1 MCGSSGL
8 HFCPEEDGEGGEDLG
23 EDQDSLAM
31 EERRRWKKEGAAGQ
45 VCL

>member
-8 HFCPEEDGEGGEDLG
+8 KISPEEDGGGGEDLG

-31 EERRRWKKEGAAGQ
+31 EERRRLKKMGGVRQ
-45 VCL
+45 ICL

>member
-8 HFCPEEDGEGGEDLG
+8 HFCPEEDGGGGEDLG

-31 EERRRWKKEGAAGQ
+31 EERSSLKKMGGVRQ
-45 VCL
+45 ICL